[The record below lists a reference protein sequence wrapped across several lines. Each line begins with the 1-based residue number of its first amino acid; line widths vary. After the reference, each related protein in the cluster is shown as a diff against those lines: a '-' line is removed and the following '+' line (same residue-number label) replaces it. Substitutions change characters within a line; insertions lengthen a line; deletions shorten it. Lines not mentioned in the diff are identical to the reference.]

1 MKSSETKA
9 RTGERGYVGVDYLRK
24 AAELLEKDKRRSYEL
39 MQIQPGDRVL
49 DVGCGPG
56 TDTLPLA
63 QRVSPSGQVHGVDI
77 DPDMIQVARRR
88 IIEAGLEQFV
98 YHHHAE
104 AYPLPFSDNHFD
116 SCRSE
121 RVFQH
126 LISPESALAEMARV
140 TKPGG
145 SVVVF
150 DADHGTWSTDTPET
164 DIERRL
170 TAFFADSQ
178 QRNGYVG
185 RQLYGLFQN
194 CRLNAIEMEMIPS
207 MHTNYAEYREV
218 FCLDKVEKEAIEA
231 GVVSEQEIVRWR
243 RSLED
248 ADRKRCFFSSA
259 SLVMVSGRK
268 PPQLTAA

>member
-1 MKSSETKA
+1 MKPPETKVGP
-9 RTGERGYVGVDYLRK
+9 GEIGYVGVAYLNK
-24 AAELLEKDKRRSYEL
+24 AAELLEKEKHRSYEL
-39 MQIQPGDRVL
+39 MRIAIGDKVL

-63 QRVSPSGQVHGVDI
+63 QRVSPSGQVHGVDV

-88 IIEAGLEQFV
+88 TAEAGLERILYHYHAEV
-98 YHHHAE
+98 YH
-104 AYPLPFSDNHFD
+104 LPFPDNDFD

-126 LISPESALAEMARV
+126 LVSPEVAIAEMGRV

-145 SVVVF
+145 SVVVL
-150 DADHGTWSTDTPET
+150 DADHGTWSTNTPET

-170 TAFFADSQ
+170 TRFFADSQ

-185 RQLYGLFQN
+185 RQLYGLFQG
-194 CRLNAIEMEMIPS
+194 CRLNEIESEIIPS
-207 MHTNYAEYREV
+207 IHTDYAEYREV
-218 FCLDKVEKEAIEA
+218 FCMDKVEEEAVEA
-231 GVVSEQEIVRWR
+231 GVVSEREIGRWR
-243 RSLED
+243 HSLES
-248 ADRKRCFFSSA
+248 ADREGCFFSSA
-259 SLVMVSGRK
+259 CLVMVSGRK